1 MAGADGGVAG
11 ESAVARALVSG
22 LLAVGAP
29 APDFSAEASD
39 GRVYTL
45 GELLTE
51 SLVLLAFYPGNDTPG

>member
-1 MAGADGGVAG
+1 MAGAAGGAAG
-11 ESAVARALVSG
+11 RSGGPRALVSG
-22 LLAVGAP
+22 LLAAGAR

-45 GELLTE
+45 GELLAD

>member
-1 MAGADGGVAG
+1 MAGTDGGVAG
-11 ESAVARALVSG
+11 WSFGARALVTG
-22 LLAVGAP
+22 LLSAGAR

-45 GELLTE
+45 GELLAD